1 MHSEQPASNPETH
14 VKVER
19 EKSLPK
25 GVSSDLCSCAV
36 AHTETQKHKSKPLLY
51 KLILKSL
58 ITKDMKKLSS
68 SGFKEVESETLKC
81 GFFFPLICLLD
92 GISLALADFRTIQ
105 AGLAL
110 NSQKHTCLCLLNTGV
125 KGVRHHTQAFF
136 QIF

>member
-1 MHSEQPASNPETH
+1 
-14 VKVER
+14 
-19 EKSLPK
+19 
-25 GVSSDLCSCAV
+25 
-36 AHTETQKHKSKPLLY
+36 
-51 KLILKSL
+51 
-58 ITKDMKKLSS
+58 MKKLSS